1 MVDWDGYIKTEL
13 GKEISTKISRNHMSP
28 SILIQIKSTNDRLA
42 TDKEIDLIETVRKI
56 TMAII
61 KRENDPD
68 DEEDDPDRIDRLMQE
83 GKEHRNDKEYW
94 KSKYGLD
101 IEKVREVEEDGKVV
115 VVIDD

>member
-1 MVDWDGYIKTEL
+1 
-13 GKEISTKISRNHMSP
+13 
-28 SILIQIKSTNDRLA
+28 
-42 TDKEIDLIETVRKI
+42 
-56 TMAII
+56 MAII

-68 DEEDDPDRIDRLMQE
+68 DEEDPDRIDRLMQE

-101 IEKVREVEEDGKVV
+101 IDEIEEGSGDVVEKVSEVEEDGKVV

>member
-1 MVDWDGYIKTEL
+1 M
-13 GKEISTKISRNHMSP
+13 
-28 SILIQIKSTNDRLA
+28 A
-42 TDKEIDLIETVRKI
+42 TDKEIDLIDTVRKI

-101 IEKVREVEEDGKVV
+101 IDEIEEGSDDVVQKVREVEEDGKVM

>member
-1 MVDWDGYIKTEL
+1 
-13 GKEISTKISRNHMSP
+13 MSP
-28 SILIQIKSTNDRLA
+28 INLISNQINYYRLA
-42 TDKEIDLIETVRKI
+42 TDKEIDLIDTVRKI

-68 DEEDDPDRIDRLMQE
+68 DDEEDQDRIDRLMQE

-101 IEKVREVEEDGKVV
+101 IDEIEEGSEDVVEKVREVEEDGKVV
-115 VVIDD
+115 VVIS

>member
-1 MVDWDGYIKTEL
+1 
-13 GKEISTKISRNHMSP
+13 
-28 SILIQIKSTNDRLA
+28 
-42 TDKEIDLIETVRKI
+42 
-56 TMAII
+56 MAII

-101 IEKVREVEEDGKVV
+101 IDEIEEGSGDVVEKVREVEEDGKVV

>member
-1 MVDWDGYIKTEL
+1 
-13 GKEISTKISRNHMSP
+13 
-28 SILIQIKSTNDRLA
+28 
-42 TDKEIDLIETVRKI
+42 
-56 TMAII
+56 MAII

-68 DEEDDPDRIDRLMQE
+68 DEEEDPDRIDRLMQE

-101 IEKVREVEEDGKVV
+101 IDEMEEGSGDVVEKVREVEEDGKVV

>member
-1 MVDWDGYIKTEL
+1 M
-13 GKEISTKISRNHMSP
+13 
-28 SILIQIKSTNDRLA
+28 A
-42 TDKEIDLIETVRKI
+42 TDKEIDLIDTVRKI

-68 DEEDDPDRIDRLMQE
+68 DDEEDQDRIDRLMQE
-83 GKEHRNDKEYW
+83 GKDHRNDKEYW

-101 IEKVREVEEDGKVV
+101 IDEIEEGSEDVVEKVREVEEDGKVV